1 MRAESDPGGTS
12 WWIIEFIG
20 DFCKWREPGQHVGLS
35 RGNLKRTD
43 DPCDHM
49 SVTVPFYIMN
59 SHFNQLY
66 ITRGLSPPTS
76 PCPPRAGA
84 GCRGPWVPNSTR
96 LGWTTGQQ
104 AWPWGAGALG
114 ESGHRG
120 ASWVLG
126 QSGASAVSRGGGVA
140 SGRGAHG
147 YPRRQLDVHAPSR
160 GPFSRASSGQSGRN
174 IPTSGGAGDG
184 AGQLRARLV
193 RGPPRMT
200 GHAGP
205 HARLCLALG
214 PRLATSPCPG
224 LPTPVRAGM
233 SPLPA

>member
-1 MRAESDPGGTS
+1 MEGARTTRGAIARQFETDRQSMWPHVCHGAVLHNEFTLQPALHHPRAVSSHKPLPT
-12 WWIIEFIG
+12 
-20 DFCKWREPGQHVGLS
+20 PGQ
-35 RGNLKRTD
+35 
-43 DPCDHM
+43 
-49 SVTVPFYIMN
+49 
-59 SHFNQLY
+59 
-66 ITRGLSPPTS
+66 
-76 PCPPRAGA
+76 AA

-147 YPRRQLDVHAPSR
+147 YPWRQLDVHAPSR

-193 RGPPRMT
+193 QGPPRMT
-200 GHAGP
+200 GHTGP
-205 HARLCLALG
+205 HARLCLAPG
-214 PRLATSPCPG
+214 PRLTTSPCPG